1 MKKIVLL
8 LLFVAC
14 AAISMNAQV
23 YVGGTAGFWRN
34 DKDDADET
42 SFTIAPEI
50 GYNLSEK
57 WAIGAEFGY
66 TYAKDPSVKE
76 NTAFIAPYARYTYCE
91 TGIVRLFLDGGVGF
105 ASTKFD
111 DKRTNGYE
119 IGIKPGVAI
128 KLNDKFSLITKVGFL
143 GYRDDYYT
151 PGFADENSG
160 FGFNLS
166 GTDVRFGFQVNF

>member
-1 MKKIVLL
+1 MKKIVM
-8 LLFVAC
+8 LLFVVC
-14 AAISMNAQV
+14 AAMTVSAQV

-50 GYNLSEK
+50 GYNFNEK
-57 WAIGAEFGY
+57 WALGAELGY
-66 TYAKDPSVKE
+66 TYAKDPDSKT
-76 NTAFIAPYARYTYCE
+76 NTVFIAPYARYTYCE

-105 ASTKFD
+105 ASTKIAD
-111 DKRTNGYE
+111 ERVNGYE

-128 KLNDKFSLITKVGFL
+128 KLNDTFSLITKVGFL

-151 PGFADENSG
+151 PGFSGETSG
-160 FGFNLS
+160 FGLNLS